1 MHGGTASLVSAYV
14 RGRVSRTASSGNGLG
29 SGPRTSS
36 GEVVP
41 YMPVNLSDYATTF
54 VAVSV
59 AWLVMVPSCRCNDT
73 EGPSPAPDAS
83 TSATVV
89 PVPST
94 APTTSSE
101 PPKPSWEPVLKLG
114 AVAGWWGQGE
124 GEEAPLGPWA
134 TLDSRKV
141 AKVTNKPWKLPY
153 PWHLRVKT
161 DARDQPT
168 DCGLFEKINDD
179 GRVIGWRVG
188 YCMGGA
194 FPKGKRTATRI
205 FFHTKKKEAGNGLLL
220 RVRIG
225 DEATDLSRDLP

>member
-1 MHGGTASLVSAYV
+1 M
-14 RGRVSRTASSGNGLG
+14 ASSGNGPSSGLG
-29 SGPRTSS
+29 TSG

-41 YMPVNLSDYATTF
+41 YMTVNLSDYATAF

-73 EGPSPAPDAS
+73 EGPAPAPDAS

-101 PPKPSWEPVLKLG
+101 PPKPSWEPVIKLG

-134 TLDSRKV
+134 TLDSREV
-141 AKVTNKPWKLPY
+141 ARVTNKPWKLPY
-153 PWHLRVKT
+153 PWHLRVRT
-161 DARDQPT
+161 DERDEPT
-168 DCGLFEKINDD
+168 DCGVFNKMNDD
-179 GRVIGWRVG
+179 GDALVDRWRVG

-205 FFHTKKKEAGNGLLL
+205 YLHTKKKDTGNDLLL

-225 DEATDLSRDLP
+225 DEVTDLSRDLP